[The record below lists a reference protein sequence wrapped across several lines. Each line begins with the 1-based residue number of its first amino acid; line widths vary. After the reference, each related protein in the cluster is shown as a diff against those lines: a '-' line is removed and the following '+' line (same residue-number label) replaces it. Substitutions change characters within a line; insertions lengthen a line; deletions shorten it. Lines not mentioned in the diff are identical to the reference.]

1 MDGEAEGVAAVAVAV
16 AAKLGYPSLREKQE
30 ILLKF
35 MEERD
40 VFGVLPMGYGKNL
53 CFCISSSLMSSLDE
67 QRLFQTL
74 KTYCLPY

>member
-1 MDGEAEGVAAVAVAV
+1 VEAEGVAAVAVAV
-16 AAKLGYPSLREKQE
+16 ATKLGYPSLRERLE

-35 MEERD
+35 MEGRD
-40 VFGVLPMGYGKNL
+40 VFGVPLLLY
-53 CFCISSSLMSSLDE
+53 FTLMSSLDE